1 MSWKL
6 KLDSEKNTPIIDEE
20 GRITYI
26 DPDGKDIGLNPPAM
40 YQKIAD
46 LGKENQK
53 HRLKYKE
60 LKEKFALFDKIEDV
74 SEWKAKAEEA
84 LRTVEN
90 YNDKEYLKADKVD
103 KLKAD
108 ITSAYEDKIKQL
120 GKIYSDKEVE
130 LKNQVSSKDDQI
142 RRLLISKHFAMS
154 KYFSGGGE
162 KSKTVLPS
170 DIAEDHFGRNFRI
183 EDGPDGLPT
192 VKAFYSSGEPVLSRQ
207 NPGEPADFE
216 EAIGLIIDKYPGKD
230 HILRGGTKG
239 SGGSG
244 GTGENFG
251 KSEIEILRKNLSEA
265 LKNGNPT
272 EAITLKNRIFALER
286 KQAS

>member
-60 LKEKFALFDKIEDV
+60 LKDKFALFDQIEDI
-74 SEWKAKAEEA
+74 SEWKTKAEEA
-84 LRTVEN
+84 LRTVSN
-90 YNDKEYLKADKVD
+90 FNDKEYLKADKVD

-108 ITSAYEDKIKQL
+108 ITSAYEDKINQL
-120 GKIYSDKEVE
+120 RKIYSDKEVE